1 MFFREEVVAE
11 TKWFE
16 MAFSISWAA
25 VCFGKPFLREQKSKR
40 WDDFWFLGTTSRH
53 ICIETAMQCMNFKSS
68 SLSMIVMLT
77 VRRVAKGRPP
87 TSASSPRQQTD
98 SSWLFSRADLH
109 TSLNPTEERDNG
121 WWNVLPSHWLGSQPL
136 QSRGNKKRSSHNS
149 RNTILQYL
157 QGISS
162 RFLDLLLKLPH
173 FLIKGLREMSP
184 CFGLIFHGMSG
195 NNLCSTLLSVQMS
208 PSYKN
213 LQLLLKISLISLTF
227 PGMYMILKIPGITRF
242 PWRLYFLY
250 IKIFTR

>member
-25 VCFGKPFLREQKSKR
+25 VCFGKPFLREQK

-149 RNTILQYL
+149 SNAQKRLTSVSTGDFFPL
-157 QGISS
+157 SWS
-162 RFLDLLLKLPH
+162 TFKA
-173 FLIKGLREMSP
+173 
-184 CFGLIFHGMSG
+184 
-195 NNLCSTLLSVQMS
+195 STLFDQRTEG
-208 PSYKN
+208 N
-213 LQLLLKISLISLTF
+213 ESLF
-227 PGMYMILKIPGITRF
+227 WADF
-242 PWRLYFLY
+242 PWYVR
-250 IKIFTR
+250 